1 MKNQVAARMTAR
13 TCSFILA
20 GTNRMLRMPGITMRI
35 ALIFSGCSG
44 CRIQAKKMADGYDK
58 REKIKRDKKGNYF
71 SHYACSPMEL
81 KTI

>member
-1 MKNQVAARMTAR
+1 MV
-13 TCSFILA
+13 
-20 GTNRMLRMPGITMRI
+20 
-35 ALIFSGCSG
+35 
-44 CRIQAKKMADGYDK
+44 DGYDK